1 MVFRH
6 AFAALHVIA
15 PGRVRVHN
23 AIFSGLRHQR
33 ACSLLAGA
41 GFVGCVLT
49 FPAFSFRVPVREG
62 FSAAP
67 FVASRVACKFS
78 IAWPY
83 PSIRASLSCLRKSA
97 VTGQQTSL
105 HFPCLS
111 WVEGMLTYSPFSPE
125 QMRKPSI
132 LKQSPIVTLAK
143 AKKVPHRGNR
153 THGYIQLQ
161 AFGHLGLR
169 LHGFSVG
176 FTRIMK
182 VPPC

>member
-41 GFVGCVLT
+41 GFAGCVLT
-49 FPAFSFRVPVREG
+49 FPAFSFRAPVREG
-62 FSAAP
+62 FSAP
-67 FVASRVACKFS
+67 LVASRVACKFS

-83 PSIRASLSCLRKSA
+83 PSIRASPSCLRKSA
-97 VTGQQTSL
+97 VTGQHTSL

-111 WVEGMLTYSPFSPE
+111 WVEGMLTYRPFSPE
-125 QMRKPSI
+125 QIRKPSI
-132 LKQSPIVTLAK
+132 LIQSPIVTLAK
-143 AKKVPHRGNR
+143 AIRFPIGAIGR
-153 THGYIQLQ
+153 TVTSSFKPSD
-161 AFGHLGLR
+161 A
-169 LHGFSVG
+169 
-176 FTRIMK
+176 
-182 VPPC
+182 